1 MSLPQQKAVLKVT
14 EQTCQHA
21 EHIHCP
27 QTVLTSATKHT
38 SISLLPISLTAEITP
53 CKGTGDT
60 ILKAQNTT
68 VFLLLPNG

>member
-1 MSLPQQKAVLKVT
+1 MSLPQQKADLKVT

-27 QTVLTSATKHT
+27 QTVLTSAIKHT
-38 SISLLPISLTAEITP
+38 SISPLISLTVEITP
-53 CKGTGDT
+53 CKSTSGT